1 MLVVVGGGGSSRVH
15 SPLSYP
21 PKEAG
26 ARDQVETAM
35 GGRRASN
42 RRKSVLMVP
51 HEERGRERETEGT

>member
-1 MLVVVGGGGSSRVH
+1 MGRSSRVH
-15 SPLSYP
+15 FPLSYL

-35 GGRRASN
+35 GGGRASN

-51 HEERGRERETEGT
+51 HVEWEERETEGM